1 MSIIKCEKTEKSAYA
16 LEFSVD
22 KATFDS
28 AINKVYRQQV
38 KNINI
43 PGFRKGK
50 APRSIVERMYGKGVF
65 YEDAANELLP
75 AAYEAAL
82 EESKVEPVGRAEFD
96 IVSIDENGIVFSAVV
111 PVKPAVEIEGYKGIE
126 AAKDVVEV
134 SEVEIDNEIKVIRER
149 NSRETDVEDE
159 TPAAMGDS
167 VKIDFE
173 GFVDGVAFEGGKGED
188 YNLKLGSGSFI
199 PGFEEQVADHKI
211 GEAFDVNVTFPEDYH
226 AAELAGKAA
235 TFKVTVKAITKI
247 ELPELDDDFAKD
259 VSEFDTMAEYRADIE
274 AKIRKR
280 HEDAAESTFE
290 EAIIKA
296 LTEKLAGEEIPEAMF
311 EAEQE
316 NQLRDFDNRLRMQG
330 LDLQTYFKYTGL
342 DLDKM
347 RAQFRP
353 QAESF
358 VKVRL
363 ALEKVAELENIEVT
377 EEEIEAEYSRL
388 AENYKME
395 AEQIKSMIPA
405 DSLTAD
411 LKVKKAMELVKAN
424 AVAPAKAD

>member
-22 KATFDS
+22 KATFES
-28 AINKVYRQQV
+28 AVNKVYRQQV

-126 AAKDVVEV
+126 AARDVAEV
-134 SEVEIDNEIKVIRER
+134 SDVEIDNEITVIRER
-149 NSRETDVEDE
+149 NSREIDVTDA
-159 TPAAMGDS
+159 PAEMGNT
-167 VKIDFE
+167 VTIDFE
-173 GFVDGVAFEGGKGED
+173 GSVDGVLFEGGAGTD
-188 YNLKLGSGSFI
+188 YALRLGSGSFI
-199 PGFEEQVADHKI
+199 PGFEEQVAGHSI
-211 GEAFDVNVTFPEDYH
+211 GEEFVVSVTFPEDYH
-226 AAELAGKAA
+226 AEELAGKAA
-235 TFKVTVKAITKI
+235 EFKTTIKAIKKI

-259 VSEFDTMAEYRADIE
+259 ISEFDTMDEYRADIK
-274 AKIRKR
+274 AKILKR
-280 HEDAAESTFE
+280 HEDAAEATFE
-290 EAIIKA
+290 ETIIKA

-330 LDLQTYFKYTGL
+330 LDLQTYFKYTGM
-342 DLDKM
+342 DLDRM

-363 ALEKVAELENIEVT
+363 ALEKIAELENIEVT
-377 EEEIEAEYSRL
+377 DEEIEAEYSRL
-388 AENYKME
+388 AESYKME
-395 AEQIKSMIPA
+395 IDQIKGMIPVA
-405 DSLTAD
+405 SLTAD
-411 LKVKKAMELVKAN
+411 LKVKKAMDLVKEN
-424 AVAPAKAD
+424 AVAPAKAE

>member
-22 KATFDS
+22 KATFES
-28 AINKVYRQQV
+28 AVNKVYRQQV

-50 APRSIVERMYGKGVF
+50 APRAIVERMYGKGVF

-126 AAKDVVEV
+126 AARDVAEV
-134 SEVEIDNEIKVIRER
+134 SDVEIDNEITVIRER
-149 NSRETDVEDE
+149 NSREIDVTDA
-159 TPAAMGDS
+159 PAEMGNT
-167 VKIDFE
+167 VTIDFE
-173 GFVDGVAFEGGKGED
+173 GSVDGVLFEGGAGTD
-188 YNLKLGSGSFI
+188 YALRLGSGSFI
-199 PGFEEQVADHKI
+199 PGFEEQVAGHSI
-211 GEAFDVNVTFPEDYH
+211 GEEFVVSVTFPEDYH

-235 TFKVTVKAITKI
+235 EFKTTVKAIKKI

-259 VSEFDTMAEYRADIE
+259 VSEFDTMDEYRADIK
-274 AKIRKR
+274 AKILKR
-280 HEDAAESTFE
+280 HEDAAEATFE

-330 LDLQTYFKYTGL
+330 LDLSTYSKYTGM
-342 DLDKM
+342 DLDAL
-347 RAQFRP
+347 RAQMRP

-363 ALEKVAELENIEVT
+363 ALEKIAELENIEVT
-377 EEEIEAEYSRL
+377 DEEIDAEYSRL
-388 AENYKME
+388 AESYKME
-395 AEQIKSMIPA
+395 VDQIKGMLPTA
-405 DSLTAD
+405 SLSSD
-411 LKVKKAMELVKAN
+411 LKVKKAMELVKEN
-424 AVAPAKAD
+424 AVAPAKAE